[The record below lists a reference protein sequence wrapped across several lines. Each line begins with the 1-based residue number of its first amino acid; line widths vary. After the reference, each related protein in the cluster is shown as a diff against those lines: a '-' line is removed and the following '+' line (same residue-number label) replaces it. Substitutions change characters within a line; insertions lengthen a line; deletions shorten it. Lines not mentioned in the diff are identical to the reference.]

1 MGGRAAGFLSGLLCA
16 AAVVLVLTMLCV
28 PVQAAEAWD
37 GVQSD
42 TDAALWD
49 LLPDDTR
56 ALLAQIGVAGTDAA
70 GFAALTPGR
79 VLQLLLTL
87 AESGGAEAVRTGA
100 SLLGVLLLMA
110 LVGCVM
116 DGGTAQTPITLTGTL
131 LCAVLLL
138 RPLSALMQAV
148 TEALTASCAFQMS
161 FVPIFASILTVSG
174 QAVTAGKYTALTVAA
189 AQTGSVLTRA
199 VVLPLLKMSAAL
211 SVTGAAAPTVR
222 VDGLGA
228 LIQKGLTN
236 LLGLLMTV
244 FLAVLSLQGVTG
256 AAADSLTD
264 KAAQFVLSSAVP
276 VVGAALSQAYASARG
291 YLQGIKSGAGAFGI
305 LAACALLLPQVVELL
320 VWRLVLA
327 LCAEAG
333 TVLGQAP
340 LAELIRRFHAALG
353 VLLGVLLCGGL
364 MTVVSVGVMLMIRA
378 G

>member
-1 MGGRAAGFLSGLLCA
+1 M
-16 AAVVLVLTMLCV
+16 LVLTMLCV

-116 DGGTAQTPITLTGTL
+116 DGCTAQTPITLTGTL

-189 AQTGSVLTRA
+189 AQTGSVLTHA